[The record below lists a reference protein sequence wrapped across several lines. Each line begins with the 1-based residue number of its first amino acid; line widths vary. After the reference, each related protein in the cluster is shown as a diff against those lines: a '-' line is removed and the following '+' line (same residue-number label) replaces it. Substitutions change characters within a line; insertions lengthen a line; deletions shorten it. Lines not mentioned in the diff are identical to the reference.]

1 MGCEAQ
7 MEFFMVL
14 VEQGFNGRVLRAK
27 DAAAFLAL
35 GESTFWKWV
44 KDGRLPKGTHL
55 SARATVWRIA
65 DLEAFIEQQA
75 ANHGGIQ

>member
-1 MGCEAQ
+1 MQAG
-7 MEFFMVL
+7 
-14 VEQGFNGRVLRAK
+14 EQKDIHRVLRAK

-44 KDGRLPKGTHL
+44 KDGRLPQGIRL
-55 SARATVWRIA
+55 SARATIWRIA

-75 ANHGGIQ
+75 TSQGVIQ